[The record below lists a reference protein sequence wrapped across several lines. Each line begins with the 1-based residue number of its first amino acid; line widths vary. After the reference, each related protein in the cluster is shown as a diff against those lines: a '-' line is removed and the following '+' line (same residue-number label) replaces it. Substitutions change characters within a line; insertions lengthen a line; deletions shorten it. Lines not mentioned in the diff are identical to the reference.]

1 MSQKKTRTK
10 PVFQEPT
17 IQQSL
22 RVVAQ
27 HGSSNIP
34 ELLLAAADRID
45 ELEKCIGQMH
55 DIIEIKEGELPNY
68 WKFLEQKGIS
78 YDYSN

>member
-1 MSQKKTRTK
+1 MSQRKTRTK

-17 IQQSL
+17 IQQFL

-55 DIIEIKEGELPNY
+55 DIIESKERAAL
-68 WKFLEQKGIS
+68 
-78 YDYSN
+78 D